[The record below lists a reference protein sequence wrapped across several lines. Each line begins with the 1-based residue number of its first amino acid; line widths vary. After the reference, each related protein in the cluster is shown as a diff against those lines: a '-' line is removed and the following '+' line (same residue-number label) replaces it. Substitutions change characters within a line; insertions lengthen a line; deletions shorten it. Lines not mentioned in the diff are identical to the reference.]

1 MAIDIDFSKHS
12 NVLVMISE
20 AQDATT
26 DARQAVRDAKLF
38 LNKRDG
44 QWDPYAWDK
53 MEGRFRGTFDMCTP
67 IVDQISGEIE
77 QSDFSLNV
85 SPSGGDSSLD
95 VAKTYDGLIRNIRNI
110 SNADTVFN
118 DASRSNVIGGFD
130 AVEVVQEF
138 IDGDSFEQDLIIKKV
153 PNAVDSVWFDIG
165 SVKQDASDA
174 RWCVKLIAIPAAEYK
189 ERFPEGSGQ
198 SVGDDK
204 KNVAYFDTADFV
216 TVGQLYYKKQANIEL
231 VQMSNGAVYR
241 DDEKFNSIKDELA
254 QQGIT
259 VELDNK
265 GEEKR
270 RTRKSWRVH
279 SRLLDGGDWLGDEEK
294 TVFDDLPV
302 IPIYGNFDIFENKVI
317 YFGKLEKLYDQ
328 QRVLNYAMSRDI
340 EDGALSP
347 KKKYWGTPEQ
357 IEGYEDTIQTL
368 NTNNDAM
375 QLYNHVD
382 GQAPPFMQG
391 GVEASSGLQTTIQNT
406 QQMISASANSFNA
419 LQGNANPMQSGIAGS
434 QQIEQGNIGSI
445 KWFKALEVMVCQV
458 GKVLMNAIPRVYD
471 STRQVRILEEDGT
484 SSIVTLN
491 QKIFDEQTQSIVEM
505 NDLSK
510 GDYDVVCDFG
520 PAFNSQQKETTQAFL
535 DMAQIDPTFLQQGKD
550 IMLKNLAVPG
560 MDQMA
565 ERARVELLNNG
576 LIPESQWTDEEKA
589 KIAEQQALAA
599 QQPPQEDPMMVAA
612 RAEEG
617 KAQAELMKSQ
627 NAQNQT
633 QIDAQVKMAN
643 VQLEQEKI
651 ALEREKLQLDAAKFQ
666 RSGEAKFN
674 TDLIAADQKQQQ
686 IDLQA
691 NKQQFDGMM
700 KAMEQKQSEVNDA
713 INNLKVLREAIG
725 AETIIGPTNTEAY
738 KNQAKEVVISQDG
751 GGNRVNESDFDDS
764 SVIED
769 ITGVS
774 PNN

>member
-1 MAIDIDFSKHS
+1 MSIDIDFSNHG
-12 NVLVMISE
+12 NVLVMVSE

-44 QWDPYAWDK
+44 QWDPYAWQK

-85 SPSGGDSSLD
+85 SPSGGDSSID
-95 VAKTYDGLIRNIRNI
+95 TAKTYDGLIRNIRNI
-110 SNADTVFN
+110 SNADAVFN

-153 PNAVDSVWFDIG
+153 PNAVDSVWFDVG

-174 RWCVKLIAIPAAEYK
+174 KWCVKLIAIPLAEYK
-189 ERFPEGSGQ
+189 ERFPEGSNL

-204 KNVAYFDTADFV
+204 QNQAFFDAADFV
-216 TVGQLYYKKQANIEL
+216 TVGQLYYKKQVNIEL

-241 DDEKFNSIKDELA
+241 DDEKFQSIQDELL

-259 VELDNK
+259 IELDSN

-279 SRLLDGGDWLGDEEK
+279 SRLFDGGEWLGDEEK
-294 TVFDDLPV
+294 TVFNDLPI
-302 IPIYGNFDIFENKVI
+302 IPIYGNFDVFENKVI
-317 YFGKLEKLYDQ
+317 YFGKLEKLFDQ

-357 IEGYEDTIQTL
+357 IEGFEDTIQTL

-382 GQAPPFMQG
+382 NQPPPFMQG
-391 GVEASSGLQTTIQNT
+391 GVEASSGLQTTIANT

-484 SSIVTLN
+484 SSMVTLN
-491 QKIFDEQTQSIVEM
+491 QTVFDEQTQRNVEL

-565 ERARVELLNNG
+565 ERARVELLNAG
-576 LIPESQWTDEEKA
+576 MIPEEQWTDEERQQ
-589 KIAEQQALAA
+589 IAQAQAEAA

-627 NAQNQT
+627 NQQQQT
-633 QIDAQVKMAN
+633 QVDAQIKMAG

-651 ALEREKLQLDAAKFQ
+651 ALEREKLQLDAAKFERAGQ
-666 RSGEAKFN
+666 AKFN
-674 TDLIAADQKQQQ
+674 TDLINADQNQQKIDNQAQKDQFDALFKQQQ
-686 IDLQA
+686 
-691 NKQQFDGMM
+691 QQQQ
-700 KAMEQKQSEVNDA
+700 EINDA
-713 INNLKVLREAIG
+713 INNLKVLREAMGVDAIV
-725 AETIIGPTNTEAY
+725 GPTNTEAY
-738 KNQAKEVVISQDG
+738 KDQADIVLNKQNKE
-751 GGNRVNESDFDDS
+751 
-764 SVIED
+764 
-769 ITGVS
+769 
-774 PNN
+774 

>member
-26 DARQAVRDAKLF
+26 EQRQAVRDAKLF

-44 QWDPYAWDK
+44 QWDPYAWEK
-53 MEGRFRGTFDMCTP
+53 MNGRFRGTFDMCTP

-85 SPSGGDSSLD
+85 SPSGGDSSID
-95 VAKTYDGLIRNIRNI
+95 TAKTYDGLIRNIRNI
-110 SNADTVFN
+110 SNADEVFN
-118 DASRSNVIGGFD
+118 SASRSNVIGGFD

-138 IDGDSFEQDLIIKKV
+138 IDGDSFDQDLIIKRV
-153 PNAVDSVWFDIG
+153 PNAADSVWFDIG
-165 SVKQDASDA
+165 SVKQDGSDA
-174 RWCVKLIAIPAAEYK
+174 KWCVKLIAIPAAEYK
-189 ERFPEGSGQ
+189 ERFPEGSNL

-204 KNVAYFDTADFV
+204 KNTAYFDVADFV
-216 TVGQLYYKKQANIEL
+216 TVGQLYYKKQVNIEL
-231 VQMSNGAVYR
+231 VQMTNGAVYR
-241 DDEKFNSIKDELA
+241 VDDKFESVKDELA

-259 VELDNK
+259 IAEDASGIV
-265 GEEKR
+265 KR
-270 RTRKSWRVH
+270 RNRKSWRVT
-279 SRLLDGGDWLGDEEK
+279 SRLFDGGKWLGDEEE
-294 TVFDDLPV
+294 TVFNDLPI
-302 IPIYGNFDIFENKVI
+302 IPIYGNFDIFENKII

-328 QRVLNYAMSRDI
+328 QRILNYAMSRDI

-347 KKKYWGTPEQ
+347 KKKYWATPEQ
-357 IEGYEDTIQTL
+357 IEGHTASLQSL
-368 NTNNDAM
+368 NTNNEPL
-375 QLYNHVD
+375 QQYNHVD
-382 GQAPPFMQG
+382 NQPPPFMQG
-391 GVEASSGLQTTIQNT
+391 GVEASSGLQTTIANT

-419 LQGNANPMQSGIAGS
+419 QQGNANPMQSGIAGS

-445 KWFKALEVMVCQV
+445 KWFKSLEVMVCQV
-458 GKVLMNAIPRVYD
+458 GKVLINAIPRVYD

-484 SSIVTLN
+484 SSMVTLN
-491 QKIFDEQTQSIVEM
+491 QTIFDEQSQQNVEL

-510 GDYDVVCDFG
+510 GDYDVICDFG

-535 DMAQIDPTFLQQGKD
+535 DMAQIDPSFLQQGKD

-565 ERARVELLNNG
+565 ERARVELLNAG
-576 LIPESQWTDEEKA
+576 LIPEEQWTDEEKQ

-627 NAQNQT
+627 NQQQQT
-633 QIDAQVKMAN
+633 QLDAQAKMAN
-643 VQLEQEKI
+643 IQLEQEKI

-674 TDLIAADQKQQQ
+674 TDLISADQNQQKIDNQAQKDQFAAFLSQQQ
-686 IDLQA
+686 
-691 NKQQFDGMM
+691 QQQQ
-700 KAMEQKQSEVNDA
+700 EINDA
-713 INNLKVLREAIG
+713 INNLKVLREAMGVDAIV
-725 AETIIGPTNTEAY
+725 GPTNTEAY
-738 KNQAKEVVISQDG
+738 KEQADIVLDKQ
-751 GGNRVNESDFDDS
+751 NE
-764 SVIED
+764 E
-769 ITGVS
+769 
-774 PNN
+774 

>member
-1 MAIDIDFSKHS
+1 MAIDIDYSKHS
-12 NVLVMISE
+12 NVLVMVSE
-20 AQDATT
+20 AQDATK

-44 QWDPYAWDK
+44 QWDPYAWQK

-85 SPSGGDSSLD
+85 SPSGGDSSMD
-95 VAKTYDGLIRNIRNI
+95 IAKTYDGLIRNIRNI
-110 SNADTVFN
+110 SNADAVFN

-153 PNAVDSVWFDIG
+153 PNAVDSVWFDVG

-174 RWCVKLIAIPAAEYK
+174 KWCVKLIAIPAAEYK
-189 ERFPEGSGQ
+189 ERFPEGSNL

-204 KNVAYFDTADFV
+204 QSKAFFDVADFV
-216 TVGQLYYKKQANIEL
+216 TVGQLYYKKQVNIEL

-241 DDEKFNSIKDELA
+241 DDDKFQSVQDELL

-259 VELDNK
+259 IELDSN

-279 SRLLDGGDWLGDEEK
+279 SRLFDGGKWLGDEEK
-294 TVFDDLPV
+294 TVFNDLPI
-302 IPIYGNFDIFENKVI
+302 IPIYGNFDIFENKVV
-317 YFGKLEKLYDQ
+317 YFGKLEKLFDQ

-347 KKKYWGTPEQ
+347 KKKYWATPEQ
-357 IEGYEDTIQTL
+357 TEGFESTIQTL
-368 NTNNDAM
+368 NTNNDPL
-375 QLYNHVD
+375 QLYNHID
-382 GQAPPFMQG
+382 NQPPPFMQG
-391 GVEASSGLQTTIQNT
+391 GVEASSGLQTTIANT

-458 GKVLMNAIPRVYD
+458 GKVLMSAIPRVYD

-491 QKIFDEQTQSIVEM
+491 QTVFDEQTQRNVEL

-550 IMLKNLAVPG
+550 IMLKNLSVPG

-565 ERARVELLNNG
+565 ERARVELLNAG
-576 LIPESQWTDEEKA
+576 MIPEDQWTDEEKQ
-589 KIAEQQALAA
+589 KIAEQQAQAA

-627 NAQNQT
+627 NQQQQT
-633 QIDAQVKMAN
+633 QLDAQAKMAS

-651 ALEREKLQLDAAKFQ
+651 ALEREKLQLDAAKFERAGQ
-666 RSGEAKFN
+666 AKFN
-674 TDLIAADQKQQQ
+674 TDLINADQNQQKIDNQAQKDQFDALFKQQQ
-686 IDLQA
+686 
-691 NKQQFDGMM
+691 QQQQ
-700 KAMEQKQSEVNDA
+700 EINDA
-713 INNLKVLREAIG
+713 INNLKVLRESMGVDAIV
-725 AETIIGPTNTEAY
+725 GPTNTEAY
-738 KNQAKEVVISQDG
+738 KEQADIVLNKQ
-751 GGNRVNESDFDDS
+751 NE
-764 SVIED
+764 E
-769 ITGVS
+769 
-774 PNN
+774 

>member
-26 DARQAVRDAKLF
+26 DSRQATRDAKLF

-85 SPSGGDSSLD
+85 SPSGGDSSID
-95 VAKTYDGLIRNIRNI
+95 TAKTYDGLIRNIRNI
-110 SNADTVFN
+110 SNADAVFN

-138 IDGDSFEQDLIIKKV
+138 IDGDSFDQDLIIKRV
-153 PNAVDSVWFDIG
+153 PNAVDSVWFDLG
-165 SVKQDASDA
+165 AVKQDMSDA
-174 RWCVKLIAIPAAEYK
+174 KWCVKLIAIPAAEYK

-198 SVGDDK
+198 SVGDNK
-204 KNVAYFDTADFV
+204 QSQANFDVADFV
-216 TVGQLYYKKQANIEL
+216 TVGQLYYKKQVNTEI
-231 VQMSNGAVYR
+231 VQMADGSVYQVNDEFESVK
-241 DDEKFNSIKDELA
+241 DDLL

-259 VELDNK
+259 ETR
-265 GEEKR
+265 R

-279 SRLLDGGDWLGDEEK
+279 SRLFDGGDWLKDEEK
-294 TVFDDLPV
+294 TVFNDLPI
-302 IPIYGNFDIFENKVI
+302 IPIFGNFDIFENKVI

-328 QRVLNYAMSRDI
+328 QRILNYAMSRDI

-357 IEGYEDTIQTL
+357 VENYADTIQTL
-368 NTNNDAM
+368 NTNNDAL
-375 QLYNHVD
+375 QLYDHVD
-382 GQAPPFMQG
+382 NVPPPFMQG
-391 GVEASSGLQTTIQNT
+391 GVEASQGLQTTIANT

-419 LQGNANPMQSGIAGS
+419 LQGNANPMQSGIAGN

-445 KWFKALEVMVCQV
+445 KWFKSLEVMVCQV
-458 GKVLMNAIPRVYD
+458 GKVLINAIPRVYD

-484 SSIVTLN
+484 SSMVTLHDN
-491 QKIFDEQTQSIVEM
+491 VLDQQTGQNVEL

-535 DMAQIDPTFLQQGKD
+535 DMAAIDPTFLQQGKD
-550 IMLKNLAVPG
+550 IMLKNLSVPG

-565 ERARVELLNNG
+565 ERARVELLNAG
-576 LIPESQWTDEEKA
+576 MIPEEQWTDEEKQ
-589 KIAEQQALAA
+589 KIAQMQAEQAN
-599 QQPPQEDPMMVAA
+599 QPPQEDPMMVAA

-617 KAQAELMKSQ
+617 KAQAAQME
-627 NAQNQT
+627 AQNKQQQT
-633 QIDAQVKMAN
+633 QVDAQIKMAG
-643 VQLEQEKI
+643 VQVDQEKI
-651 ALEREKLQLDAAKFQ
+651 NLEREKLQLDAAKFE
-666 RSGEAKFN
+666 RAGEAKYN
-674 TDLIAADQKQQQ
+674 TDLISADQNQQKIDQASLKQMQEMSLKLTELEMQVGQQ
-686 IDLQA
+686 LNSEVQA
-691 NKQQFDGMM
+691 NMLTFNPATG
-700 KAMEQKQSEVNDA
+700 
-713 INNLKVLREAIG
+713 
-725 AETIIGPTNTEAY
+725 
-738 KNQAKEVVISQDG
+738 
-751 GGNRVNESDFDDS
+751 DF
-764 SVIED
+764 E
-769 ITGVS
+769 
-774 PNN
+774 

>member
-1 MAIDIDFSKHS
+1 MAIDIDYSKHS
-12 NVLVMISE
+12 NVLVMVSE
-20 AQDATT
+20 AQDATK

-44 QWDPYAWDK
+44 QWDPYAWQK

-110 SNADTVFN
+110 SNADAVFN

-153 PNAVDSVWFDIG
+153 PNAVDSVWFDVG

-174 RWCVKLIAIPAAEYK
+174 KWCVKLIAIPAAEYK
-189 ERFPEGSGQ
+189 ERFPEGSNL

-204 KNVAYFDTADFV
+204 QSKAFFDVADFV
-216 TVGQLYYKKQANIEL
+216 TVGQLYYKKQVNIEL

-241 DDEKFNSIKDELA
+241 DDDKFQSVQDELL

-259 VELDNK
+259 IELDSN

-279 SRLLDGGDWLGDEEK
+279 SRLFDGGKWLGDEEK
-294 TVFDDLPV
+294 TVFNDLPI
-302 IPIYGNFDIFENKVI
+302 IPIYGNFDIFENKVV
-317 YFGKLEKLYDQ
+317 YFGKLEKLFDQ

-347 KKKYWGTPEQ
+347 KKKYWATPEQ
-357 IEGYEDTIQTL
+357 TEGFESTIQTL
-368 NTNNDAM
+368 NTNNDPL
-375 QLYNHVD
+375 QLYNHID
-382 GQAPPFMQG
+382 NQPPPFMQG
-391 GVEASSGLQTTIQNT
+391 GVEASSGLQTTIANT

-484 SSIVTLN
+484 SSMVTLN
-491 QKIFDEQTQSIVEM
+491 QTVFDEQTQRNVEL

-550 IMLKNLAVPG
+550 IMLKNLSVPG

-565 ERARVELLNNG
+565 ERARVELLNAG
-576 LIPESQWTDEEKA
+576 MIPEDQWTDEEKQ
-589 KIAEQQALAA
+589 KIAEQQAQAA

-627 NAQNQT
+627 NQQQQT
-633 QIDAQVKMAN
+633 QLDAQAKMAS

-651 ALEREKLQLDAAKFQ
+651 ALEREKLQLDAAKFERAGQ
-666 RSGEAKFN
+666 AKFN
-674 TDLIAADQKQQQ
+674 TDLINADQNQQKIDNQAQKDQFDALFKQQQ
-686 IDLQA
+686 
-691 NKQQFDGMM
+691 QQQQ
-700 KAMEQKQSEVNDA
+700 EINDA
-713 INNLKVLREAIG
+713 INNLKVLRESMGVDAIV
-725 AETIIGPTNTEAY
+725 GPTNAEAY
-738 KNQAKEVVISQDG
+738 KEQADIVLNKQ
-751 GGNRVNESDFDDS
+751 NE
-764 SVIED
+764 E
-769 ITGVS
+769 
-774 PNN
+774 

>member
-1 MAIDIDFSKHS
+1 M
-12 NVLVMISE
+12 VSE
-20 AQDATT
+20 AQGSTK

-44 QWDPYAWDK
+44 QWEPYARQK

-85 SPSGGDSSLD
+85 SPSGGDSSMGL
-95 VAKTYDGLIRNIRNI
+95 AKTYDGLIRNIRNI
-110 SNADTVFN
+110 SNADAVFN

-153 PNAVDSVWFDIG
+153 PNAVDSVWFDVG

-174 RWCVKLIAIPAAEYK
+174 KWCVKLIAIPAAEYK
-189 ERFPEGSGQ
+189 ERFPEGSNL

-204 KNVAYFDTADFV
+204 QSKAFFDVADFV
-216 TVGQLYYKKQANIEL
+216 TVGQLYYKKQVNIEL

-241 DDEKFNSIKDELA
+241 DDDKFQSIQDELL

-259 VELDNK
+259 IELDSN

-279 SRLLDGGDWLGDEEK
+279 SRLFDGGKWLGGEEK
-294 TVFDDLPV
+294 TVFNDLPI
-302 IPIYGNFDIFENKVI
+302 IPIYGNFDIFENKVV
-317 YFGKLEKLYDQ
+317 YFGKLEKLFDQ

-347 KKKYWGTPEQ
+347 KKKYWATPEQ
-357 IEGYEDTIQTL
+357 TEGFESTIQTL
-368 NTNNDAM
+368 NTNNDPL
-375 QLYNHVD
+375 QLYNHID
-382 GQAPPFMQG
+382 NQPPPFMQG
-391 GVEASSGLQTTIQNT
+391 GIEASSGLQTTIANT

-445 KWFKALEVMVCQV
+445 KWFKSLEVMVCQV

-484 SSIVTLN
+484 SSMVTLN
-491 QKIFDEQTQSIVEM
+491 QTVFDEQTQRNVEL

-550 IMLKNLAVPG
+550 IMLKNLSVPG

-565 ERARVELLNNG
+565 ERARVELLNAG
-576 LIPESQWTDEEKA
+576 MIPEEQYTDEEKQ

-627 NAQNQT
+627 NQQQQT
-633 QIDAQVKMAN
+633 QLDAQAKMAA

-651 ALEREKLQLDAAKFQ
+651 ALEREKLQLDAAKFE
-666 RSGEAKFN
+666 RSGQAKFN
-674 TDLIAADQKQQQ
+674 TDLINANQNQQKIDQASTKQMQDMALKLAELEAKVGQ
-686 IDLQA
+686 DM
-691 NKQQFDGMM
+691 NK
-700 KAMEQKQSEVNDA
+700 AVNDNMLVFDPA
-713 INNLKVLREAIG
+713 VG
-725 AETIIGPTNTEAY
+725 
-738 KNQAKEVVISQDG
+738 
-751 GGNRVNESDFDDS
+751 DF
-764 SVIED
+764 V
-769 ITGVS
+769 
-774 PNN
+774 

>member
-1 MAIDIDFSKHS
+1 MAIDIDFNNHS
-12 NVLVMISE
+12 NVLVMVAE

-44 QWDPYAWDK
+44 QWDPYAWQK
-53 MEGRFRGTFDMCTP
+53 MEGRVRMSFDMCTP

-85 SPSGGDSSLD
+85 SPSGGDSSID
-95 VAKTYDGLIRNIRNI
+95 TAKTYNGLIRNIRNI
-110 SNADTVFN
+110 SNADAVFN

-153 PNAVDSVWFDIG
+153 PNAVDSVWFDVG

-174 RWCVKLIAIPAAEYK
+174 KWCVKLIAIPAAEYK

-216 TVGQLYYKKQANIEL
+216 TVGQLYYKKQVNIEL
-231 VQMSNGAVYR
+231 VQMTNGAVYR
-241 DDEKFNSIKDELA
+241 VDDKFESIKDELA

-259 VELDNK
+259 IEQ
-265 GEEKR
+265 G

-279 SRLLDGGDWLGDEEK
+279 SRLFDGGDWLGDEEK
-294 TVFDDLPV
+294 TVFNDLPI

-328 QRVLNYAMSRDI
+328 QRTLNYAMSRDI

-347 KKKYWGTPEQ
+347 KRKYWLTGEQ

-368 NTNNDAM
+368 NTNNDAA
-375 QLYNHVD
+375 QIYNHVD
-382 GQAPPFMQG
+382 NQPPPFMQG
-391 GVEASSGLQTTIQNT
+391 GVEVSSGLQTTIANT

-419 LQGNANPMQSGIAGS
+419 QQGNANPMQSGIAGS

-445 KWFKALEVMVCQV
+445 KWFKSLEVMVCQV
-458 GKVLMNAIPRVYD
+458 GRVLINAIPRVYD

-484 SSIVTLN
+484 SSMVTLN
-491 QKIFDEQTQSIVEM
+491 DTVFNQETQTNVEI

-510 GDYDVVCDFG
+510 GNYDVICDFG

-535 DMAQIDPTFLQQGKD
+535 DMAAIDPSFLQQGKD

-565 ERARVELLNNG
+565 ERARVELLNAG
-576 LIPESQWTDEEKA
+576 MIPEEQWTDEEKQ
-589 KIAEQQALAA
+589 KIAEQQAQAA
-599 QQPPQEDPMMVAA
+599 QQPPQEDPNMLIAQ
-612 RAEEG
+612 AEMG
-617 KAQAELMKSQ
+617 KAQAEQQ
-627 NAQNQT
+627 NAQVKQQEAQFN
-633 QIDAQVKMAN
+633 AQVKSAE
-643 VQLEQEKI
+643 VQLEQDKI
-651 ALEREKLQLDAAKFQ
+651 ALEREKLQLEAAKFQ

-674 TDLIAADQKQQQ
+674 TEMIAADQKQQALDMNERQ
-686 IDLQA
+686 
-691 NKQQFDGMM
+691 NQFNNMM
-700 KAMEQKQSEVNDA
+700 KAMEQKQSEMDSA
-713 INNLKVLREAIG
+713 INNLKILKDAIG
-725 AETIIGPTNTEAY
+725 VDTIIGDTNTEAY
-738 KNQAKEVVISQDG
+738 KEQADIVLDKQD
-751 GGNRVNESDFDDS
+751 E
-764 SVIED
+764 E
-769 ITGVS
+769 
-774 PNN
+774 